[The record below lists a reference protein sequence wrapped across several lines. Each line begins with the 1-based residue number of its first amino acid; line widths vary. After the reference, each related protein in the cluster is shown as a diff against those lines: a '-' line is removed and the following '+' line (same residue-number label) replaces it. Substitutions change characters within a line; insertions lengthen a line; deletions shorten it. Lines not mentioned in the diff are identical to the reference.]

1 LSFAHALRAL
11 RDIKRSGATY
21 LLTSTC
27 ISREV
32 NADIQ
37 TGGWR
42 PINLGL
48 WKTAD
53 IPDFV

>member
-1 LSFAHALRAL
+1 
-11 RDIKRSGATY
+11 
-21 LLTSTC
+21 
-27 ISREV
+27 V

-42 PINLGL
+42 PINLQLPPYNLPKPIKLIDERCPLEDYRDKSLGL

-53 IPDFV
+53 IPDYV